1 MEPKLRGNFGFS
13 IGEVISI
20 TDYEQM
26 MYDIEIREN
35 SGEPE
40 DTNEDPV
47 KAKEESLD
55 SLRESN
61 HG

>member
-1 MEPKLRGNFGFS
+1 MKPKLKGNFRHS

-20 TDYEQM
+20 GDYEQM

-40 DTNEDPV
+40 DINQDPV
-47 KAKEESLD
+47 QAKEESLD
-55 SLRESN
+55 SLRESS